1 MADEEKTE
9 QATPKKLR
17 EAREKGQ
24 VAKSSELAGAIVLLG
39 AILFFYFN
47 FNSMADNIMIM
58 MRHYYSLKPFD
69 LNTANT
75 MVLYKNVIGIF
86 IKLLLPFILVLLV
99 LSILANV
106 AQFGF
111 IFTTKP
117 LEFKLDKLNPVNGL
131 KNIFSIKSFGE
142 MIKSIV
148 KIVIVLLVAYMV
160 IKKEILSSPMMISS
174 PIKFSYMYLLSA
186 VWKLFFYLVLLI
198 LLLSIIDFFFQ
209 RYVYMKNQRMSKF
222 EIKQEMKQMEGDPLI
237 KARVRRLQR
246 EMAKRRM
253 MEAVKT
259 ATVVITNPT
268 HFAIA
273 IKYEASKSNAPVVIA
288 KGVDSVALK
297 IKAIAV
303 ENNVPIVENKALVHA
318 MYRFCSIEKEIPE
331 KFYKAIAE
339 VIAYIWGK

>member
-39 AILFFYFN
+39 AVLFFYFDS
-47 FNSMADNIMIM
+47 NSIMSNIMLM
-58 MRHYYSLKPFD
+58 MRHYYNLKPLNFD
-69 LNTANT
+69 TANVL
-75 MVLYKNVIGIF
+75 VLYKDVISIL
-86 IKLLLPFILVLLV
+86 IKLLLPFMLVLLV
-99 LSILANV
+99 LAILANV

-117 LEFKLDKLNPVNGL
+117 LEFKLDKLNPINGL
-131 KNIFSIKSFGE
+131 KNMFSIKSFGE
-142 MIKSIV
+142 MIKSIL
-148 KIVIVLLVAYMV
+148 KIGIVLLVAYMV
-160 IKKEILSSPMMISS
+160 INNEILSSPMLIAS
-174 PIKFSYMYLLSA
+174 PIRSSFDYLLWA
-186 VWKLFFYLVLLI
+186 LWKLLLYLVLLI
-198 LLLSIIDFFFQ
+198 LLLSILDFFFQ

-222 EIKQEMKQMEGDPLI
+222 EVKQELKQMEGDPLI
-237 KARVRRLQR
+237 KARIRRLQR

-268 HFAIA
+268 HLAIA
-273 IKYEASKSNAPVVIA
+273 IKYETSKSSAPVVVA

-297 IKAIAV
+297 IKAVAI
-303 ENNVPIVENKALVHA
+303 ENDVPIVENQLLVRA
-318 MYRFCSIEKEIPE
+318 MYRFCSIDKEIPE